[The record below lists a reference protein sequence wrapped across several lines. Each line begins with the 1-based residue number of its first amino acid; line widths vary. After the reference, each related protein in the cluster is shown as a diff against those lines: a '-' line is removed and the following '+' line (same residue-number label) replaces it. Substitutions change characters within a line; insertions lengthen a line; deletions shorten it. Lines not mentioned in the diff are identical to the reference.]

1 MGGNSEVESGRK
13 VNSMEEI
20 IKINQN
26 DQGEAQVSARDL
38 HQALN
43 VKARFNDWIT
53 RMIEYGFAEGVDFY
67 SFLSKTSNGGRPS
80 IEYNLTISTAK
91 EIAMLQRNEKGKQ
104 VRNYFIQLEERY
116 KELASDPSYQMA
128 LGLKASQQLLEHK
141 DKIIA
146 EMKPK
151 ALFADAV
158 SASQTSILVGELAKL
173 LKQNGIDTGANRL
186 FTWLRENGY
195 LIRRK
200 GTDYNMPTQKSME
213 MGLFEIKE
221 HNHIN
226 SNGVN
231 VTTKTPKVTGKGQ
244 QYFINKFLQAA

>member
-1 MGGNSEVESGRK
+1 MAK
-13 VNSMEEI
+13 
-20 IKINQN
+20 
-26 DQGEAQVSARDL
+26 
-38 HQALN
+38 N
-43 VKARFNDWIT
+43 VA
-53 RMIEYGFAEGVDFY
+53 MM
-67 SFLSKTSNGGRPS
+67 SKT
-80 IEYNLTISTAK
+80 
-91 EIAMLQRNEKGKQ
+91 EKSQKI
-104 VRNYFIQLEERY
+104 RDYFIQVEDSY
-116 KELASDPSYQMA
+116 KKLANDPSYQMA
-128 LGLKASQQLLEHK
+128 LGLKASQLLLEQK
-141 DKIIA
+141 DQIIA

-244 QYFINKFLQAA
+244 QYFINKFLQVA

>member
-1 MGGNSEVESGRK
+1 
-13 VNSMEEI
+13 MEEI

-26 DQGEAQVSARDL
+26 DQGEAQVSAREL
-38 HQALN
+38 YQALE
-43 VKARFNDWIT
+43 VKKSYRFSQWFETNAKQL
-53 RMIEYGFAEGVDFY
+53 IENEDFTSEDATTVVNNGAIKTIQDYSLTVDA
-67 SFLSKTSNGGRPS
+67 
-80 IEYNLTISTAK
+80 AK
-91 EIAMLQRNEKGKQ
+91 QIALMSGTEKGKQ
-104 VRNYFIQLEERY
+104 VRMYFIQVEKAWNSPDQIMARALTI
-116 KELASDPSYQMA
+116 AQMK
-128 LGLKASQQLLEHK
+128 LDHK
-141 DKIIA
+141 DNLIA

-213 MGLFEIKE
+213 IGLFEIKE

-226 SNGVN
+226 ANGVN

>member
-13 VNSMEEI
+13 VNNMEEI

-26 DQGEAQVSARDL
+26 EQGEAQVSARDL
-38 HQALN
+38 HKALN

-67 SFLSKTSNGGRPS
+67 SFLSKTQNGGRPS
-80 IEYNLTISTAK
+80 VEYNLTISTAK

-104 VRNYFIQLEERY
+104 VRNYFIQVEERY

>member
-1 MGGNSEVESGRK
+1 MRVNFRK
-13 VNSMEEI
+13 VSNMEEI

-26 DQGEAQVSARDL
+26 EQGEAQVSARDL
-38 HQALN
+38 HKTLN

-53 RMIEYGFAEGVDFY
+53 RMIEYGFTEGVDFY

-80 IEYNLTISTAK
+80 IEYNLTISMAK
-91 EIAMLQRNEKGKQ
+91 EVAMLQRNEKGKE
-104 VRNYFIQLEERY
+104 VRNYFIQVEDRY
-116 KELASDPSYQMA
+116 KKLANDPSYQMA
-128 LGLKASQQLLEHK
+128 LGLKASQLLLEHK

-244 QYFINKFLQAA
+244 QYFINKFLQTA